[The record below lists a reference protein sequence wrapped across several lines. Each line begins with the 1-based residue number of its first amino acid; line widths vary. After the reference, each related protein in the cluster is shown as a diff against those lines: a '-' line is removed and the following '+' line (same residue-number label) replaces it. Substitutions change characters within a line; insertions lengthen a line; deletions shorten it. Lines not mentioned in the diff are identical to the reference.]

1 MRTKDLIT
9 RIKAQCP
16 GFALVDHALTSAAE
30 TTFPAALVTPS
41 ALEAQ
46 PDVLFGLGIHSQLV
60 TQTFAV
66 FFMLRR
72 AQDTALLVKVDELDD
87 LTAQL
92 RASLVGWQID
102 GNHTPM
108 NLVQGMLDKFHTGIV
123 CWREDYSTETELRFT
138 R

>member
-1 MRTKDLIT
+1 MRTSDLIT

-16 GFALVDHALTSAAE
+16 AFAMVDHALTSAAE
-30 TTFPAALVTPS
+30 TAFPAALVTPS
-41 ALEAQ
+41 ELTAE
-46 PDVLFGLGIHSQLV
+46 PDGTFGAGVHSQLA
-60 TQTFAV
+60 TQTFAI

-72 AQDTALLVKVDELDD
+72 AQDTALVAKIDELDD

-92 RASLVGWQID
+92 RAALVGWQID

-123 CWREDYSTETELRFT
+123 CWREDYSTQTELRFT